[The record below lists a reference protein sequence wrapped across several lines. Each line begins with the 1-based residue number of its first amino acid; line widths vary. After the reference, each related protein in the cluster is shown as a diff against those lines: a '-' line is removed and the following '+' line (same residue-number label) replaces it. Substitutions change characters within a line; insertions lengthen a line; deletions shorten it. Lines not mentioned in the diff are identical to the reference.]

1 MLIKEMKEIDR
12 PRERLIKY
20 GEASLSNEELL
31 AIILKTGTKSKSSK
45 DLGIELLNEIGGFNN
60 LKNLN
65 LNSLK
70 NIKGIGKIKKIELL
84 GAIEL
89 GKRLFLEQN
98 NNIKKKYIDPK
109 YIYLDNKYLFYGL
122 KQEYFYVF
130 YLDTKMNLIERK
142 VLFMGTINRSV
153 VHPREIFK
161 NAYLLSA
168 SNFICMHNHPTG
180 DVMPS
185 NADIELTNT
194 LIEIGRLNGINMLD
208 HIIVSDNNY
217 FSFYDNKLMERKNEN
232 KNI

>member
-20 GEASLSNEELL
+20 GESSLSNEELL
-31 AIILKTGTKSKSSK
+31 AIIIKTGTKSKSSK
-45 DLGIELLNEIGGFNN
+45 DLSIELLNDIGGFNN
-60 LKNLN
+60 LKNIN

-70 NIKGIGKIKKIELL
+70 NIKGIGNVKKIELL
-84 GAIEL
+84 ATIEL
-89 GKRLFLEQN
+89 GKRLFIEHN
-98 NNIKKKYIDPK
+98 NIIKKKYTDPK

-142 VLFMGTINRSV
+142 LLFMGTINRSV

-168 SNFICMHNHPTG
+168 SSFICMHNHPTG
-180 DVMPS
+180 DVIPS

-194 LIEIGRLNGINMLD
+194 LLEIGKLNGINLLD

-217 FSFYDNKLMERKNEN
+217 FSFYDNKLMEN
-232 KNI
+232 KK